1 MKRYIFLFAA
11 FLVTVVSCEEFGPVV
26 TDQYDDPV
34 PSKIYT
40 DADFEGS
47 TFITIEDLKAMY
59 TPGNPFVIEEDLVI
73 KGQVTTSDEEGN
85 FYRSMYIQDSTS
97 GIELKIGKTGLYNV
111 YKPGQWIY
119 VKCKGLSLGAYGR
132 MVQLGY
138 EDLTGKYE
146 TSYIDVQLL
155 VDLHIFKG
163 KQDTLKDPIV
173 ITSGDDILSEEY
185 VGRYVTVKGLS
196 YGNRVF
202 VILYDKND
210 NSLYLSNE
218 THGVDTWAFSEEGFA
233 KYLANQAAM
242 DKGDRDVPNPEDY
255 EPAFYSVSQYFTLG
269 NADLQVR
276 TSGYAKFA
284 DYRLVSSGIT
294 AENAGKISLTGI
306 MTVYNENYQF
316 VLVDLDGVKI
326 EE

>member
-11 FLVTVVSCEEFGPVV
+11 FLVTAVSCEEFGPVV

-173 ITSGDDILSEEY
+173 ITSG
-185 VGRYVTVKGLS
+185 
-196 YGNRVF
+196 F
-202 VILYDKND
+202 
-210 NSLYLSNE
+210 
-218 THGVDTWAFSEEGFA
+218 
-233 KYLANQAAM
+233 
-242 DKGDRDVPNPEDY
+242 
-255 EPAFYSVSQYFTLG
+255 
-269 NADLQVR
+269 
-276 TSGYAKFA
+276 
-284 DYRLVSSGIT
+284 
-294 AENAGKISLTGI
+294 
-306 MTVYNENYQF
+306 
-316 VLVDLDGVKI
+316 
-326 EE
+326 

>member
-47 TFITIEDLKAMY
+47 TFITIEELKAMY

-111 YKPGQWIY
+111 YKQGQWIY

-284 DYRLVSSGIT
+284 DYKLVSSGIT